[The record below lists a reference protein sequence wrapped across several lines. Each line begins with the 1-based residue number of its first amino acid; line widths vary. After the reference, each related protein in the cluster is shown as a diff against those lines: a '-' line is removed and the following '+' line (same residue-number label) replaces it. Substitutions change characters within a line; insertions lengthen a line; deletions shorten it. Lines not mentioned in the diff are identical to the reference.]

1 MLGFRGSTEDL
12 PDSGTNNNLVSS
24 RRRHAKPWHSVKA
37 DRANQKS
44 IYVPG
49 GQTLNRLTPLR
60 CVKITR
66 NDPDA
71 GLDMIVH
78 CRIAYPSTIP

>member
-1 MLGFRGSTEDL
+1 MLGSRGSTEGH
-12 PDSGTNNNLVSS
+12 PDSGANNNLE
-24 RRRHAKPWHSVKA
+24 WHSVKA

-71 GLDMIVH
+71 GTENGY
-78 CRIAYPSTIP
+78 CRFTIYCGLH